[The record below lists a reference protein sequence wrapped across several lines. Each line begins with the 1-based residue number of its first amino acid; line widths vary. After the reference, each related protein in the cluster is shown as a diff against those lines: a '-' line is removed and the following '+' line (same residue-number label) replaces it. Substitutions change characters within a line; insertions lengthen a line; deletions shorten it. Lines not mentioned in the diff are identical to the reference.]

1 MESED
6 KNNKEK
12 LQKMKEEQLERD
24 KKLVEEKGSKRK

>member
-24 KKLVEEKGSKRK
+24 KKLEEEKMIQE